1 MKAVASF
8 AFALM
13 VLSPSGGAVA
23 AAGPQ
28 DEDMGQMVEFRE
40 GSVPRPLRPLP
51 FALNLGPDRPRTL
64 GEAVEEIFEAL
75 PRRHRVRIADYYEH
89 GSHRGTMADYRTREA
104 SYDRLYIPEIVAAAF
119 RAWGYAGDNG
129 PLSSRI
135 SCVGSQFQ
143 RQVALQLGILSI
155 YDRQP
160 TPVRYRGDLAY
171 LAVEADS
178 ASRRLFDLCDL
189 AGRPGS
195 SLPH

>member
-1 MKAVASF
+1 
-8 AFALM
+8 
-13 VLSPSGGAVA
+13 
-23 AAGPQ
+23 
-28 DEDMGQMVEFRE
+28 
-40 GSVPRPLRPLP
+40 LP

-64 GEAVEEIFEAL
+64 REAVEEIFEAL

-89 GSHRGTMADYRTREA
+89 GSHRGAMADYRTREA
-104 SYDRLYIPEIVAAAF
+104 FYDRLYIPEIVAAAF
-119 RAWGYAGDNG
+119 RAWGYAADNG
-129 PLSSRI
+129 PLGPGI
-135 SCVGSQFQ
+135 SCVGGQFQ
-143 RQVALQLGILSI
+143 RQVALQLGIMSI

-160 TPVRYRGDLAY
+160 RPVRYRGDLVY